1 MAATKTDRDSSESN
15 KASDPEA
22 IRAEDPTFSPCF
34 LTYLPSRYL
43 TTTATPITKIE
54 RWVYEAWLGLIIFLI
69 DSTNEVIP
77 AYKTRAA
84 IIREEIYSILPYP
97 IGCFLSGALLAS
109 FSPIIVTTDD
119 KASLRLF
126 TASSISAIELT
137 KNPKESLKTERIT
150 FINIPIILVL
160 TITLPLASAAVKISK
175 LSCFII
181 FPLLKLLH
189 YLKLF

>member
-1 MAATKTDRDSSESN
+1 M
-15 KASDPEA
+15 
-22 IRAEDPTFSPCF
+22 
-34 LTYLPSRYL
+34 
-43 TTTATPITKIE
+43 
-54 RWVYEAWLGLIIFLI
+54 
-69 DSTNEVIP
+69 
-77 AYKTRAA
+77 
-84 IIREEIYSILPYP
+84 
-97 IGCFLSGALLAS
+97 FLSGALLAS

-160 TITLPLASAAVKISK
+160 IITLPLDSAAIKISK
-175 LSCFII
+175 LSRFII